1 MREQGIRLIQYLYRR
16 HILVLSE
23 SRENLIHQT
32 QLVVQCLTNL
42 GFLLSVKKCVLEPQR
57 SLEFLGFLVNSQSM
71 EVSLP
76 PQKVSHIVKEARR
89 LLRRKTPCSV
99 CEDSFPHNREDDS
112 VNTSCEPGTIV
123 LQGFSMTPLPDPEE
137 GRLQIRQFSP
147 SDRGSHEGPT
157 MVGLVSDDFQQEGHS
172 PPTDRYDNRIRCL
185 HQGMGSILSGEISR
199 RTVEMGGV
207 EVSHQHPGAESCLPR
222 PTDISPQSEEHTG
235 ASPNRQQNGDS
246 LYINRKGGTHSKPL
260 SDLAIEIWQW
270 CMARDIRY
278 VVLMAEH
285 IAEKENTRAD
295 KESRTFRDPG
305 DWKLRKSCFH
315 CLRQIWGRP
324 EVDLFAARHNH
335 QLPTY
340 YSYRP
345 DPEALA
351 VDAFAQ
357 S

>member
-1 MREQGIRLIQYLYRR
+1 MSDEPRVLAECKEMCPRTAEVTGISGF
-16 HILVLSE
+16 LSE
-23 SRENLIHQT
+23 FTING
-32 QLVVQCLTNL
+32 
-42 GFLLSVKKCVLEPQR
+42 GFPTTTESISYSE
-57 SLEFLGFLVNSQSM
+57 GG
-71 EVSLP
+71 
-76 PQKVSHIVKEARR
+76 KE
-89 LLRRKTPCSV
+89 TSEEEDTSV

-207 EVSHQHPGAESCLPR
+207 EVSHQHPAGAESCLPR

-246 LYINRKGGTHSKPL
+246 LYQSQGRNSFQTPL
-260 SDLAIEIWQW
+260 GSSDRD
-270 CMARDIRY
+270 MAMVHGQRYQVYSSDGRAHCGEREHTSGQGIQDIPGPRR
-278 VVLMAEH
+278 LETT
-285 IAEKENTRAD
+285 KELFPLPSPD
-295 KESRTFRDPG
+295 MGSSR
-305 DWKLRKSCFH
+305 
-315 CLRQIWGRP
+315 GRP
-324 EVDLFAARHNH
+324 VCRSPQPSTPHLL
-335 QLPTY
+335 QLSSGPG
-340 YSYRP
+340 SLSSRRIC
-345 DPEALA
+345 PELIGWGH
-351 VDAFAQ
+351 FRML
-357 S
+357 SHRFYWWGKHSRR

>member
-1 MREQGIRLIQYLYRR
+1 MKDLQWWVSSLTTFNKKGILPLRTDMIIESDASTKGWGAFCQGRSAGGPWRWAELKYHINILLELKAAFLALQTFLHNQKSTQVLLLID
-16 HILVLSE
+16 
-23 SRENLIHQT
+23 N
-32 QLVVQCLTNL
+32 
-42 GFLLSVKKCVLEPQR
+42 
-57 SLEFLGFLVNSQSM
+57 
-71 EVSLP
+71 
-76 PQKVSHIVKEARR
+76 
-89 LLRRKTPCSV
+89 KTA
-99 CEDSFPHNREDDS
+99 
-112 VNTSCEPGTIV
+112 I
-123 LQGFSMTPLPDPEE
+123 
-137 GRLQIRQFSP
+137 
-147 SDRGSHEGPT
+147 
-157 MVGLVSDDFQQEGHS
+157 
-172 PPTDRYDNRIRCL
+172 
-185 HQGMGSILSGEISR
+185 
-199 RTVEMGGV
+199 
-207 EVSHQHPGAESCLPR
+207 A
-222 PTDISPQSEEHTG
+222 
-235 ASPNRQQNGDS
+235 
-246 LYINRKGGTHSKPL
+246 YINRKGGTHSKPL

-278 VVLMAEH
+278 IVLMAEH